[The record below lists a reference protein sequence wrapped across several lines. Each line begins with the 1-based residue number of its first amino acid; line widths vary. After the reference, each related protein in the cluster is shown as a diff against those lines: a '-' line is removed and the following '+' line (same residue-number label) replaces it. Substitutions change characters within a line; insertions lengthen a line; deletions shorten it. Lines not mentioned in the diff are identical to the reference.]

1 VRVTVVSH
9 SLHAKVWVSAPASLG
24 RLLGTIRWSRMG
36 LLQFGHLGV
45 SIEACDN
52 EVIGGHFA
60 CRQGRLPYTCPIETP
75 YGRSAGDM
83 RLPPASADNVSRF
96 GIPLAGSLN
105 CHNFAALTVL
115 FHIVTLRYESA
126 MGRKPIGDTAMSS
139 AERQRRYR
147 QARSREDGAL
157 EALERNL
164 TAQAGRIASLEARNA
179 VLQTLLNKPQ
189 ARLSKSTKQ
198 RLAKVCGMLGSAFA
212 GERAA
217 AAKMATDIL
226 RKEGITWDDVML

>member
-1 VRVTVVSH
+1 V
-9 SLHAKVWVSAPASLG
+9 
-24 RLLGTIRWSRMG
+24 
-36 LLQFGHLGV
+36 
-45 SIEACDN
+45 
-52 EVIGGHFA
+52 
-60 CRQGRLPYTCPIETP
+60 
-75 YGRSAGDM
+75 
-83 RLPPASADNVSRF
+83 
-96 GIPLAGSLN
+96 
-105 CHNFAALTVL
+105 
-115 FHIVTLRYESA
+115 
-126 MGRKPIGDTAMSS
+126 GRKPIGDTAMSS

-179 VLQTLLNKPQ
+179 VLQTLLNNRPQ

-212 GERAA
+212 GERSA

-226 RKEGITWDDVML
+226 RKEGITWEDVMQ

>member
-1 VRVTVVSH
+1 
-9 SLHAKVWVSAPASLG
+9 
-24 RLLGTIRWSRMG
+24 MG
-36 LLQFGHLGV
+36 LLQLGHLGV

-52 EVIGGHFA
+52 EVMGGPFA
-60 CRQGRLPYTCPIETP
+60 CRQGRLPYTWPIETP
-75 YGRSAGDM
+75 CGRSVGDM
-83 RLPPASADNVSRF
+83 RLPPTSGATVSRLCT
-96 GIPLAGSLN
+96 PLAGSLN

-115 FHIVTLRYESA
+115 FHIVTLRYEGA
-126 MGRKPIGDTAMSS
+126 VGRKPIGDTAMSS

-179 VLQTLLNKPQ
+179 VLQTLINNRPQ